1 MLILF
6 MLANLI
12 NGNYN
17 FKKTRI
23 QPKNILLF
31 TLLYLIYGFSMF
43 YTDNKALGWFSL
55 EIKLSLFLLPIVVWF
70 SNFNYKNHL
79 TLGLKWF
86 LYGAILSGFLNF
98 IDAGIQ
104 YSSTADYT
112 EFFYGKFS
120 VFHHPSYIAM
130 YFNLAIIIIYYH
142 SFKPKKN
149 LIIKARKA
157 IIGVAFFSLQIGLLS
172 SKSGLITMMLT
183 HIVAITYWTIKHKY
197 YFRSFATVL
206 VLSLSLGLVYSYSTS
221 FQNRVNELT
230 SVLSAKE
237 TSKTS
242 STGVRIYAWHTSIAL
257 LREHPL
263 LGCGIGDASNALT
276 ASYKKQNLTK
286 MVDKKINAHNQFLET
301 GVAIGVLGLSILLLQ
316 LLLPLIF
323 SIRENAYLYAFF
335 IILFILNLV
344 TESMLET
351 QSGIVFYVVFNT
363 LFFAAFFQKKQI
375 G

>member
-1 MLILF
+1 
-6 MLANLI
+6 MLANLV
-12 NGNYN
+12 NGNYKI
-17 FKKTRI
+17 KKPRF
-23 QPKNILLF
+23 QSNNILLF
-31 TLLYLIYGFSMF
+31 SILYLVYGFSMF
-43 YTDNKALGWFSL
+43 YTENQALGWFSL

-70 SNFNYKNHL
+70 SQFDYKSHL
-79 TLGLKWF
+79 ALGLKWF
-86 LYGAILSGFLNF
+86 LYGAIVSGFWNF
-98 IDAGIQ
+98 IDASIQ
-104 YSSTADYT
+104 YASTSDYT

-120 VFHHPSYIAM
+120 AFHHPSYIAM

-183 HIVAITYWTIKHKY
+183 HIVAIAYWTIKHKY
-197 YFRSFATVL
+197 YLKSFATVV
-206 VLSLSLGLVYSYSTS
+206 VLSLSLGLVYTYSTS
-221 FQNRVNELT
+221 FQNRVNELV
-230 SVLSAKE
+230 SVLSSKE

-242 STGVRIYAWHTSIAL
+242 STGVRIYAWNTAATLIKDK
-257 LREHPL
+257 PI
-263 LGCGIGDASNALT
+263 LGYGTGDVSQELIR
-276 ASYKKQNLTK
+276 SYETQGLTK

-301 GVAIGVLGLSILLLQ
+301 GVAVGLLGLAILLLQ
-316 LLLPLIF
+316 LLLPLLF
-323 SIRENAYLYAFF
+323 AFKNNAYLYAYF
-335 IILFILNLV
+335 IILFVFNLL

-363 LFFAAFFQKKQI
+363 LFFAAYFQKKQI